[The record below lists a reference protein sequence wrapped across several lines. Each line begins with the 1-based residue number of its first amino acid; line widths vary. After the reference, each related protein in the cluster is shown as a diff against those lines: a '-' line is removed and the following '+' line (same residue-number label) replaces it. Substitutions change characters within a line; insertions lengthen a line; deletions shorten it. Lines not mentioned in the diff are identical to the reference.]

1 MNSQPDRFQLT
12 PAQAAARDA
21 LKSGLEVGS
30 ILAVG
35 GDTGRGKST
44 VLANLHGELGGTI
57 LSISDLLEETAVRH
71 PLALEESAFH
81 LIREG
86 LKRSRLVIVDGF
98 EILYMTACCHGAYP
112 RFRWL
117 DGVCLA
123 LSNYAADSDKKLIF
137 SYSGMLPAPIH
148 HRAIKADIARFRAD
162 DYSVLAANYLGE
174 RSQTLDFAKVFRF
187 APKLNAYQLKAA
199 CEWLLR
205 FEPQIDTGKLID
217 YLRLQRLTSNVDL
230 QEVQQVTLRELVGV
244 DEVIRSLE
252 TYIALPL
259 ENDRLTNELSLRP
272 KRGVLLYGPPGTG
285 KTTVG
290 RALAHRLK
298 GKFFLIDGTFI
309 AGTGDFY
316 ARVHH
321 VFEAARENAPA
332 VIFIDDADAIFE
344 GGQEHGLY
352 RYLLTMLDGLESESS
367 GRVCVM
373 MTAMDMGNLPLALV
387 RSGRVELWLEMKLPD
402 ANARHIILEQH
413 LEKTAGVFT
422 NGDHDTVITAAEGF
436 TGADLKHVVEDAK
449 GLLAFDRSEGAQE
462 LDANTYLLRAVEAV
476 ALNKKRYAEAE
487 AGARAKIQPAPDIA
501 GLFSLGGHMVAGSVA
516 FNPDWSESG

>member
-1 MNSQPDRFQLT
+1 M
-12 PAQAAARDA
+12 
-21 LKSGLEVGS
+21 
-30 ILAVG
+30 
-35 GDTGRGKST
+35 T
-44 VLANLHGELGGTI
+44 V
-57 LSISDLLEETAVRH
+57 
-71 PLALEESAFH
+71 
-81 LIREG
+81 
-86 LKRSRLVIVDGF
+86 
-98 EILYMTACCHGAYP
+98 CCHGGYP
-112 RFRWL
+112 RLRWL
-117 DGVCLA
+117 EGVALA
-123 LSNYAADSDKKLIF
+123 LCNYAADSGRKLIL
-137 SYSGMLPAPIH
+137 SSSGMLPGAIH
-148 HRAIKADIARFRAD
+148 QRAIKADIARFRTE
-162 DYSVLAANYLGE
+162 DYRVLAENYLGDKS
-174 RSQTLDFAKVFRF
+174 RTLDFEKVFRF
-187 APKLNAYQLKAA
+187 APKLNAYHLKAA
-199 CEWLLR
+199 FEWLLR

-230 QEVQQVTLRELVGV
+230 DEVQQVDLGELIGV

-259 ENDRLTNELSLRP
+259 ENDQLANELNLRP

-373 MTAMDMGNLPLALV
+373 MTAMDVGHLPLALV

-402 ANARHIILEQH
+402 AKARRTILEQH
-413 LEKTAGVFT
+413 LEKAGGLFA
-422 NGDHDTVITAAEGF
+422 NCSHDAVVAAAEGF
-436 TGADLKHVVEDAK
+436 TGADIKRVVEDAK
-449 GLLAFDRSEGAQE
+449 GLFAFDRGTGAQL
-462 LDANTYLLRAVEAV
+462 LDADAYLLRAVEGV
-476 ALNKKRYAEAE
+476 ALNKKRYVEAE
-487 AGARAKIQPAPDIA
+487 AGARAKLKPVPNLD
-501 GLFSLGGHMVAGSVA
+501 LFSLAPMMARAIS
-516 FNPDWSESG
+516 FNSESFGSE